1 MVDDPNDI
9 FPYGKFSLV
18 EDPAKVLARER
29 ECSTCIYFDRSLFDG
44 FDAGTGPGYCRRYPP
59 ILYAVE
65 NKPVKQSQPV
75 VSPWE
80 WCGEWQKA

>member
-1 MVDDPNDI
+1 M
-9 FPYGKFSLV
+9 
-18 EDPAKVLARER
+18 EDPTKVLAREQ

-44 FDAGTGPGYCRRYPP
+44 FDMGTGPGYCRRYPP
-59 ILYAVE
+59 TLYAVE

-80 WCGEWQKA
+80 WCGEWKKA

>member
-1 MVDDPNDI
+1 MYDPNDI
-9 FPYGKFSLV
+9 SIYGRFSLV
-18 EDPAKVLARER
+18 EDPAKVIYRER

-59 ILYAVE
+59 LVYVPTS
-65 NKPVKQSQPV
+65 KVMKQTQPI